1 MAHKLQARRSLGIG
15 ITGLAGWLGEHSLR
29 YADTA
34 SIEALAERH
43 YYWCLKASQR
53 LVLEGRAPVSG
64 IREDWLPIDTGH
76 QTVPPTMDWESLRG
90 KPRRNSVLV
99 AHMPTESS
107 AVFSDA
113 PNGLYPVRDSVIA
126 KASRYG
132 LIKYIAP
139 AVCTERAWDVGND
152 VLARAYGAVQSYTDQ
167 AISADYYVTPSRYP
181 GGNAPPLKSLVSRPC
196 TTPTPTISMAVRSPN
211 RMVRAATAP
220 ANGKEESCQ
229 FLMPEIPDTK
239 PVTNACSWV

>member
-1 MAHKLQARRSLGIG
+1 
-15 ITGLAGWLGEHSLR
+15 
-29 YADTA
+29 
-34 SIEALAERH
+34 
-43 YYWCLKASQR
+43 
-53 LVLEGRAPVSG
+53 
-64 IREDWLPIDTGH
+64 
-76 QTVPPTMDWESLRG
+76 
-90 KPRRNSVLV
+90 
-99 AHMPTESS
+99 MPTESS

-181 GGNAPPLKSLVSRPC
+181 GGKVPMSVLIKEWV
-196 TTPTPTISMAVRSPN
+196 I
-211 RMVRAATAP
+211 AAKAGVKTMYYSNTNDF
-220 ANGKEESCQ
+220 NGGAFSQQDGEGC
-229 FLMPEIPDTK
+229 DG
-239 PVTNACSWV
+239 ACKL